1 MVEVVGVRMSHPPG
15 RSYAEVCA
23 VVGRWLA
30 TLGLEA
36 RMWDA
41 NGAVCLEF
49 SRPVDRDRLRHSAPW
64 MPMSWISVPWTPVP
78 APRPA
83 SPAR

>member
-15 RSYAEVCA
+15 RSYAAVCA
-23 VVGRWLA
+23 VLGRWLA

-36 RMWDA
+36 RMWNAD
-41 NGAVCLEF
+41 GAVCLEF
-49 SRPVDRDRLRHSAPW
+49 SGPVDRDRLRHSAPW
-64 MPMSWISVPWTPVP
+64 VPMPRTPVP